1 MISPRFGILVRQGVR
16 DLGDVV
22 EKFTGAPRVP
32 GVTPRSGVVIVGV
45 GAPSRSADFRGGL
58 CYLDA
63 VEPEPTRSRP
73 EVVPFRVDRR
83 TEHLRSFSRS
93 RREHHAMSASGRH
106 WCRG

>member
-45 GAPSRSADFRGGL
+45 GPPLYIG
-58 CYLDA
+58 
-63 VEPEPTRSRP
+63 
-73 EVVPFRVDRR
+73 
-83 TEHLRSFSRS
+83 
-93 RREHHAMSASGRH
+93 
-106 WCRG
+106 